1 MFDVEVRV
9 ITEDNESYKVSVDL
23 LDNQITSEDAIEDY
37 VREDIGLEDIE
48 FSIEVSNPR
57 ECSLGDAF
65 EYVEWT
71 SGASQQDAEGIV
83 EAAAYL
89 DIPASQIDETYQG
102 YYERVKDFVEQ
113 ILEQIGV
120 EIPSWL
126 VVDLEGTWNSSLRY
140 DYSEHNDHYFYNV

>member
-1 MFDVEVRV
+1 MFDVEVKV
-9 ITEDNESYKVSVDL
+9 ITQDDESYRVSVDL
-23 LDNQITSEDAIEDY
+23 LGNQITSEDAIEDY

-48 FSIEVSNPR
+48 FSIKVSNPV

-71 SGASQQDAEGIV
+71 YGASQRDADGIV

-89 DIPASQIDETYQG
+89 GIPASQIDETYQG
-102 YYERVKDFVEQ
+102 YYDSAEDFVEQ
-113 ILEQIGV
+113 VLEQMGV

-126 VVDLEGTWNSSLRY
+126 VVDSEGTWNQSLRY
-140 DYSEHNDHYFYNV
+140 DYAEHNGHYFYNV